1 MTRSTPPRTPAAVPV
16 VRYGVEWFA
25 GGAWSASAR
34 TWETRREAAEE
45 AGRVVRAFG
54 TAARVVLLTACPV
67 PGRPPGWQGGRHAD

>member
-1 MTRSTPPRTPAAVPV
+1 MTRSTPPRAPTAASV

-34 TWETRREAAEE
+34 REAAEE

-54 TAARVVLLTACPV
+54 TEARVVLLVACPV
-67 PGRPPGWQGGRHAD
+67 PGPSGREVAHAD